1 MEVITTHLNADF
13 DALGSMIAAQK
24 LYPKALLVFPGS
36 QERGL
41 RDFFVRSAFY
51 IVNAKRLKEIDLKE
65 IERLIV
71 VDTRQRSRI
80 GAFANV
86 LGRPGLEVH
95 VYDHHPPS
103 QDDFPADFECVE
115 QKGAN
120 TTLMVKILREKGIM
134 PTKEEATIMLLG
146 IYEDTGAFTFA
157 STTPEDLEAAA
168 FLLSLGA
175 DLRTVSEVLFR
186 EMDAEQLKLLNQ
198 MVENA
203 EHFLIKGLDV
213 VITSASTDSYLQEA
227 ALLAQK
233 FRALEPADAL
243 FVLLRMG
250 ERILLIAR
258 SRSPELDVGKVLA
271 SLGGGGH
278 PTAASATLK
287 GLTVYE
293 IKEKL
298 LETLAKH
305 VRPRVV
311 AKDIMTSPLKTISSE
326 TSLQE
331 ALEVMR
337 RFALGVLPVVQD
349 GKFLGLIYW
358 EEAEKGLSHGLG
370 QMAVREFMRINVPTV
385 GPEASFWEVHEHL
398 MGTNLRLLPVVEGG
412 RLLGGITKSDLL
424 RALDKLL
431 PSTEVK
437 LAKGKKRDLK
447 HLLESKLPEKLL
459 RLLEEIGYMAERMGY
474 KAYLVGGFVRDLL
487 LGKENL
493 DVDVVVEGD
502 GLAFAKALGE
512 RFGLV
517 PKVHKAMGTATLR
530 FEEGWRLDIATA
542 RIEYYPTP
550 ASPPKVEGSS
560 LKHDLMRRDF
570 TINALA
576 INLLPS
582 NFGELIDFF
591 GGQKDIKERVIRVL
605 HGLSFIED
613 PSRIFRALR
622 FESRFGFKMD
632 KQTEHL
638 LKEAISLGFVQKLS
652 GHRLLTEL
660 QLVLEEEKAPQIL
673 ERMEEFGLLKVF
685 HPKLSLTDKL
695 KGLISQTTEV
705 LNWYKFLYLRESATK
720 SHVLLLVLTE
730 TLKPHE
736 RVEMVEKLGIV
747 GPLKKLLLEE
757 RQKAQM
763 ALLRLQPSMDP
774 WEVFEILE
782 PFHIETLL
790 YLMALC
796 QDARQK
802 LLAEFISRWRLVKP
816 SLKGRDLLALGIPP
830 GPEYQKILRRLLQA
844 RLREEVRDKE
854 GELELVKA
862 EFGDKISQ
870 DKINCKAERT

>member
-24 LYPKALLVFPGS
+24 LYPKAFLVFPGS
-36 QERGL
+36 QERSL

-51 IVNAKRLKEIDLKE
+51 IINAKRLKEVDLRQVK
-65 IERLIV
+65 RLIV

-80 GAFANV
+80 GVFANV
-86 LGRPGLEVH
+86 LGQPGLEVH

-120 TTLMVKILREKGIM
+120 TTLMVKLLKERGIV

-146 IYEDTGAFTFA
+146 IYEDTGAFTFP

-168 FLLSLGA
+168 FLLNIGA
-175 DLRTVSEVLFR
+175 DLKIVPEVLFR
-186 EMDAEQLKLLNQ
+186 EMDAEQLKLLNE

-203 EHFLIKGLDV
+203 EHFLVRGLDV
-213 VITSASTDSYLQEA
+213 VVTSASTDSYLQEA
-227 ALLAQK
+227 ALLAHK

-250 ERILLIAR
+250 ERVLLIAR

-271 SLGGGGH
+271 PLGGGGH

-287 GLTVYE
+287 GLTLHE
-293 IKEKL
+293 IKERL
-298 LETLAKH
+298 LESLANH
-305 VRPRVV
+305 IRPKVV
-311 AKDIMTSPLKTISSE
+311 AKDIMTSPLKTISPE
-326 TSLQE
+326 ASLKE

-337 RFALGVLPVVQD
+337 RFALGVLPVIQ
-349 GKFLGLIYW
+349 GEKFLGLIYW

-370 QMAVREFMRINVPTV
+370 HMPVREFMRIDVPTISP
-385 GPEASFWEVHEHL
+385 GASYWEVHEHII
-398 MGTNLRLLPVVEGG
+398 GANLRLLPVVEDG
-412 RLLGGITKSDLL
+412 RLVGGITKSDLL

-431 PSTEVK
+431 PPTEVK
-437 LAKGKKRDLK
+437 LAKGKRRDLK
-447 HLLESKLPEKLL
+447 HLLEAKLPEKLL
-459 RLLEEIGYMAERMGY
+459 QLLEEIGRTAGQMGY
-474 KAYLVGGFVRDLL
+474 RAYLVGGFVRDLL
-487 LGKENL
+487 LGRENL

-512 RFGLV
+512 RFGLI
-517 PKVHKAMGTATLR
+517 PKVYKAMGTATLR

-542 RIEYYPTP
+542 RIEYYPEP

-576 INLLPS
+576 INLTPPD
-582 NFGELIDFF
+582 FGELIDYF
-591 GGQKDIKERVIRVL
+591 GGQRDIKERVIRVL
-605 HGLSFIED
+605 HGLSFVED

-622 FESRFGFKMD
+622 FESRFGFRMD

-638 LKEAISLGFVQKLS
+638 MKEAISLGFVQKLS
-652 GHRLLTEL
+652 GHRLLMEL
-660 QLVLEEEKAPQIL
+660 KLVLEEEKAFQIL

-685 HPKLSLTDKL
+685 HPRLSFTDKL
-695 KGLISQTTEV
+695 KELVSRATEV
-705 LNWYKFLYLRESATK
+705 LNWYKFLYLQEDVMK
-720 SHVLLLVLTE
+720 SDVLLLVLTE
-730 TLKPHE
+730 SLKPQE
-736 RVEMVEKLGIV
+736 RMEMVEKLGIA
-747 GPLKKLLLEE
+747 GPLKKLLLED
-757 RQKAQM
+757 RQKAQA

-774 WEVFEILE
+774 WEVFEVME
-782 PFHIETLL
+782 PLRIETLL

-796 QDARQK
+796 RDARQK
-802 LLAEFISRWRLVKP
+802 LLAEFISRWRLIRP
-816 SLKGRDLLALGIPP
+816 SLKGKDLMALGIPP
-830 GPEYQKILRRLLQA
+830 GPDYQKIFRRLLQA
-844 RLREEVRDKE
+844 RLREEVKDKE
-854 GELELVKA
+854 GELELVRV
-862 EFGDKISQ
+862 EFGDKIS
-870 DKINCKAERT
+870 KKEGA